1 MIESMRIQ
9 GFKSWKDTGEVA
21 LKPLTGFFGTNSSGK
36 TSLLQFLLMLKQT
49 AELSDRS
56 RVLHMGDSRTYVDL
70 GTTHDIIHNHKYPS
84 NIDFDLTWKPSTPWK
99 LPPAKANDP
108 SEDFDSLA
116 FQAQIRVE
124 DGLPLRVQEMGYQVG
139 SFRFRMADTFIKK
152 SKNAPLPG
160 EVYQVTDEKYGLKRI
175 QGGPP
180 KIPAPYKFYGF
191 PDQANAS
198 FQNGGVLAE
207 LALALEEQLSNVFY
221 LGPLREYPSR
231 HYVWSGERPQDV
243 GRRGEL
249 AVAALLASQ
258 QAKTI
263 LKPNYVQAKYS
274 VAEHV
279 AWWLTQLGVLHSF
292 KLQPIAPNQRTY
304 EVRIQRTKQSAD
316 VPITDVGFG
325 VSQILPVLTLCFY
338 APEHSTIIL
347 EQPEI
352 HLHPAVQAGLADV
365 LIDAIQRRHVQI
377 ILESHSEHLLRRL
390 QRRIAEGVLDSSKAS
405 LYFAEHEAGQSKL
418 TTLQLDTFGNIL
430 NWPENFFGDEMGDL
444 IAMTEAAIKRQMEE
458 GA

>member
-9 GFKSWKDTGEVA
+9 GFKSWKDTGDIA
-21 LKPLTGFFGTNSSGK
+21 LKSLTGFFGTNSSGK
-36 TSLLQFLLMLKQT
+36 TSLIQFLLMLKQT
-49 AELSDRS
+49 SELTDRS
-56 RVLHMGDSRTYVDL
+56 QVLHMGDSRTYVDL
-70 GTTHDIIHNHKYPS
+70 GTTYDIIHNHKYPS
-84 NIDFDLTWKPSTPWK
+84 KIDFTMAWKPPTPWD
-99 LPPAKANDP
+99 LPPAKVNGP
-108 SEDFDSLA
+108 REQFGTLT
-116 FQAQIRVE
+116 FQAQVQAE
-124 DGLPLRVQEMGYQVG
+124 EKLPLRVQKMRYEVGPYQ
-139 SFRFRMADTFIKK
+139 FRMVDTFTKIG
-152 SKNAPLPG
+152 KNYPRPWR
-160 EVYQVTDEKYGLKRI
+160 VYELTDKQYGLRRI
-175 QGGPP
+175 QEGPP

-191 PDQANAS
+191 PDQALAA
-198 FQNGGVLAE
+198 FQNGSVLSE

-292 KLQPIAPNQRTY
+292 KLQPIAPNQKTY
-304 EVRIQRTKQSAD
+304 KVRIQRTQHSAD
-316 VPITDVGFG
+316 VAITDVGFG

-338 APEHSTIIL
+338 APEYSTIIL

-365 LIDAIQRRHVQI
+365 LIDAIQRRKVQI

-390 QRRIAEGVLDSSKAS
+390 QRRIAEGALESNSAS
-405 LYFAEHEAGQSKL
+405 LYFAENKTGQSEL
-418 TTLQLDTFGNIL
+418 TTLQLDEFGNVL

-444 IAMTEAAIKRQMEE
+444 IAIAEAAMKRQMGE